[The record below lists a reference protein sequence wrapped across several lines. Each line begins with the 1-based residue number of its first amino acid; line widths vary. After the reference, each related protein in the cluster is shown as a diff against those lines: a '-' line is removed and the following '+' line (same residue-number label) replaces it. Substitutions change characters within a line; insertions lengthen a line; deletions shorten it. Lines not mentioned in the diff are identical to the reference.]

1 MNDDETV
8 PSASRRRRNV
18 EKFYRQIKT
27 NSLAGFTQRLSRARR
42 EYEDNLEGEFGERIL
57 KAWEGE
63 AGAKSTYDQN
73 QQTEFDKLK
82 QEVKTL
88 IKTLANFNKTQ
99 FDLKNLLVV
108 KFLL

>member
-1 MNDDETV
+1 MNDAETV

-18 EKFYRQIKT
+18 EKFYRQIRT

-42 EYEDNLEGEFGERIL
+42 EYEDVDGEFGERIL

-63 AGAKSTYDQN
+63 AGADSTYDKN

-82 QEVKTL
+82 QEV
-88 IKTLANFNKTQ
+88 
-99 FDLKNLLVV
+99 
-108 KFLL
+108 

>member
-1 MNDDETV
+1 MNDAETV

-42 EYEDNLEGEFGERIL
+42 EYEDNLEDEFGERIL

-73 QQTEFDKLK
+73 QQTDFDKLK
-82 QEVKTL
+82 QEV
-88 IKTLANFNKTQ
+88 
-99 FDLKNLLVV
+99 
-108 KFLL
+108 